1 MTAEKFI
8 KSKAFRFLVRQA
20 RHLNKLIIDEK
31 DFPRR
36 RSDRRR
42 RDDFEHDIREPLDHI
57 RDRNHDLS
65 HKLEKVQ
72 TQLVETKALD
82 TYAKTFDEYQE
93 LITEAEHEIEVL
105 KERKKKQ
112 EVGNNALSDK
122 NSKIQRQI
130 SALQA

>member
-1 MTAEKFI
+1 
-8 KSKAFRFLVRQA
+8 
-20 RHLNKLIIDEK
+20 
-31 DFPRR
+31 
-36 RSDRRR
+36 
-42 RDDFEHDIREPLDHI
+42 
-57 RDRNHDLS
+57 
-65 HKLEKVQ
+65 
-72 TQLVETKALD
+72 
-82 TYAKTFDEYQE
+82 